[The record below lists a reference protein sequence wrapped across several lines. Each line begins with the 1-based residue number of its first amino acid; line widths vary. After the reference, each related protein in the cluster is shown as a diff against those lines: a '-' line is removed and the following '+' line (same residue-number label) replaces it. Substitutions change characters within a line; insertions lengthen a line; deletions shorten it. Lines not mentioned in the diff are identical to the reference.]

1 MTPPSRSSDRTAGDP
16 ERWIATVLSD
26 DAPPRRRAEAE
37 AALRASDAGRR
48 MLDALATFDPP
59 GGSDPTADEVRVA
72 RIMAAVSTLDAA
84 DLRRVADAVMD
95 AWRDPAFR
103 ETLRRDP
110 AGALAAR
117 GVDVPPGMALRVV
130 GPDPGEADAPSSM
143 RLDLPLPPTG
153 APSIGRDAAREA
165 LAASGFGVLYGPPI
179 PAGHRMARAIGPM
192 RRAFASPFVAWGAL
206 AALVALALVT
216 ARGALLGGGD
226 LSGAA
231 TGAPDAALGAPLAA
245 AVLVAGMLAAVA
257 LAWWLR
263 RR

>member
-16 ERWIATVLSD
+16 ERWIATLLSD

-37 AALRASDAGRR
+37 AALRTSDAGRR
-48 MLDALATFDPP
+48 MLDALATYDPP
-59 GGSDPTADEVRVA
+59 GGSDPAADEVRVA

-84 DLRRVADAVMD
+84 DLRRVADAVLD

-103 ETLRRDP
+103 EALRRDP

-117 GVDVPPGMALRVV
+117 GVDVPPGMAPRVV
-130 GPDPGEADAPSSM
+130 GPDPVAADAPSAT

-153 APSIGRDAAREA
+153 APPVGRDAARAA
-165 LAASGFGVLYGPPI
+165 LAASGFGVLFGPP
-179 PAGHRMARAIGPM
+179 PPGARRMAAVAAPL
-192 RRAFASPFVAWGAL
+192 RRAFARPFVAWGAL
-206 AALVALALVT
+206 AAIVALALVT

-245 AVLVAGMLAAVA
+245 AVLIAGMLAAVA